1 MSDPEIARRCL
12 ACGATIRD
20 RALFCPQCGNAV
32 GDETKKL
39 DESADVYTQSLHQAT
54 QDLSAETHTQPLN
67 RLSQDPTVEDRTIP
81 EPVAA
86 THPLITQP
94 PSDHPMTQPSTRLQR
109 AAAGAKEFE
118 GDVIQRVDQI
128 RRVSSVVIDQASHD
142 PSLRFILVAAS
153 LFILFL
159 TILIMSKL
167 IG

>member
-1 MSDPEIARRCL
+1 MSDPEIARRCV

-32 GDETKKL
+32 GDETKNL
-39 DESADVYTQSLHQAT
+39 DESTDVYTQSLHQAT
-54 QDLSAETHTQPLN
+54 QDSSAETHTQPLHH
-67 RLSQDPTVEDRTIP
+67 LSQDPTVELDRTIA
-81 EPVAA
+81 EPLIA
-86 THPLITQP
+86 TQPLIT
-94 PSDHPMTQPSTRLQR
+94 SDSPMTQPSTRLRR

-142 PSLRFILVAAS
+142 PSLRFILVAAG

>member
-1 MSDPEIARRCL
+1 MSDPEISRRCV

-39 DESADVYTQSLHQAT
+39 DESTDVYAQSLHQAA
-54 QDLSAETHTQPLN
+54 QDLSEETHTQPLN
-67 RLSQDPTVEDRTIP
+67 HLSQEPTVEVDRKIP
-81 EPVAA
+81 EPVIA
-86 THPLITQP
+86 TQP
-94 PSDHPMTQPSTRLQR
+94 VITSELPMTQPSTRLQR